1 MNRMFGITGIMVKF
15 FVCTDEK
22 SINEL
27 NHFLYEYD
35 GNIIDI
41 QYQQNQIAA
50 KQVMVV
56 YRAFEK

>member
-1 MNRMFGITGIMVKF
+1 MNRMFGITRIMVKF

-35 GNIIDI
+35 
-41 QYQQNQIAA
+41 
-50 KQVMVV
+50 
-56 YRAFEK
+56 